1 MSLPYPLRQYALVAL
16 LGMAVAA
23 CANQKDP
30 AQKMISDIEA
40 AVKAASPDASTYV
53 PDQLVDVQTKLGTLK
68 ASFDKQDYKSV
79 ISAAPP
85 VMSEAQSLASAAAA
99 KKQALAKSLNDSWT
113 TLSNTLPADANAI
126 QGRIEFLSR
135 PVNRKLAG
143 GVDLDAATSGLADA
157 TSLWSKAK
165 AAFAGGNLDEAVT
178 MAKTAKS
185 KLDGLAAS
193 LKLDFKEPAAVQDTS
208 PEA

>member
-1 MSLPYPLRQYALVAL
+1 LI
-16 LGMAVAA
+16 
-23 CANQKDP
+23 N
-30 AQKMISDIEA
+30 DIES
-40 AVKAASPDASTYV
+40 AVKAASPDAATYV

-68 ASFDKQDYKSV
+68 ASFDKEDYKTV
-79 ISAAPP
+79 ISTAPP

-113 TLSNTLPADANAI
+113 TLSNTLPADATAI

-143 GVDLDAATSGLADA
+143 GVDLDAATSGLTDA
-157 TSLWSKAK
+157 TALWSKAK

-178 MAKTAKS
+178 MAKTVKN

-193 LKLDFKEPAAVQDTS
+193 LKLDFKEPAAVQDTT